1 MNDLALRQN
10 IIDELVFDP
19 SIDAANIGVAVEEG
33 VVTLSGHV
41 GSYAEKIAA
50 EMAVKRVKGVRAL
63 AETLEVRFQGHK
75 RHADD
80 EIAARALDII
90 EWDALLPN
98 GAIGVKV
105 QKGWV
110 TLTGEVQWH
119 FQRVAAERAVMKLGG
134 VVGVTNVLSIKPSAS
149 IPDVKKRIEGALK
162 RNADVEAERVEVA
175 VLDGNVTLK
184 GGVTG
189 WRERTAAERAAWS
202 IPGVVSVT
210 NNLAVRG

>member
-1 MNDLALRQN
+1 MNDLMLRQN
-10 IIDELVFDP
+10 IVDELGFDP
-19 SIDAANIGVAVEEG
+19 SVDAANIGVAVENG

-63 AETLEVRFQGHK
+63 AETLEVRFAGRK

-98 GAIGVKV
+98 GAIDVKV
-105 QKGWV
+105 QRGWV
-110 TLTGEVQWH
+110 TLSGEVPWH
-119 FQRVAAERAVMKLGG
+119 FQRLAAEKAVMKLGG
-134 VVGVTNVLSIKPSAS
+134 VVGVTNVLSIKPMSS
-149 IPDVKKRIEGALK
+149 IPDVKNRIEVALK
-162 RNADVEAERVEVA
+162 RNAEVEAENIEVA
-175 VLDGNVTLK
+175 VSGGNVTLQ

-189 WRERTAAERAAWS
+189 WRERAVAEQAAWS

-210 NNLAVRG
+210 NNILING